1 MPSRQISPWLP
12 HPPSPHGSR
21 RLWWSLYIALHNG
34 ALAYTSGT
42 RIYIH
47 ACDKVIHS
55 ILKNILKCSQN
66 VRYAL
71 IPYKLAWFC
80 VFPCTMWMYTSK
92 TDTESVIT
100 ALWLFKLNIIFSG
113 DVVGRQCLSVKICSC
128 PKRDKEREEGDVPLS
143 GAWSAI
149 DTCTKSKKK
158 SYDSKYVS
166 KRARQENNHQ
176 MVIDIFVIYLHFIY
190 WNMQSNFTLVKV
202 LNIKILQAG
211 WLRKQICL
219 SNQILICSI

>member
-1 MPSRQISPWLP
+1 MYLFEFEYVRSYSLGRHMPSRQISPWLP

-34 ALAYTSGT
+34 ALAYTSAT

-47 ACDKVIHS
+47 ACDVVIHS
-55 ILKNILKCSQN
+55 VLKNILKCSQN
-66 VRYAL
+66 VRYIL
-71 IPYKLAWFC
+71 KPCKLAWFC
-80 VFPCTMWMYTSK
+80 FFPCTMWMYTSK

-176 MVIDIFVIYLHFIY
+176 MVIDIFGIYLHFLY
-190 WNMQSNFTLVKV
+190 LNMQ
-202 LNIKILQAG
+202 
-211 WLRKQICL
+211 
-219 SNQILICSI
+219 